1 MYMSDEM
8 LTSLIPIA
16 IILVLVIAR
25 VVFMNG
31 GNRGGGS
38 IAGRAV
44 CRRCGRAFDR
54 PFLAPNLFLGKL
66 LRCPHCGAWAVL
78 PAASQAE
85 LDVADAR
92 DKPSQPE
99 PTIASEPTDDDKLR
113 RRIEQSK
120 YE

>member
-1 MYMSDEM
+1 MSDFA
-8 LTSLIPIA
+8 LTSLIPAAVIF
-16 IILVLVIAR
+16 LVVIAFL
-25 VVFMNG
+25 VFRASRPG
-31 GNRGGGS
+31 TGGG
-38 IAGRAV
+38 IAGMAV
-44 CRRCGRAFDR
+44 CRKCGRAFPR
-54 PFLAPNLFLGKL
+54 PFMAPNLLTGKL

-99 PTIASEPTDDDKLR
+99 PTIASEPTDEDKLR